1 MKRRGFISGLMAAP
15 LAVKARIARFF
26 VRKPAGTKSAVPTTE
41 LCGAP
46 ILGGFVHDC
55 QSQSQLA
62 RTMLTH
68 KQSLT
73 ARQREV
79 IQMLAEG
86 KSLRQAAGAAGFK
99 LAPRT
104 VDCHTVREP
113 LLLCSLP
120 LGHKGPHMLLNTR

>member
-1 MKRRGFISGLMAAP
+1 MKRRGFISGLLAAP
-15 LAVKARIARFF
+15 LAVKARLARLF
-26 VRKPAGTKSAVPTTE
+26 VLKRPVA

-46 ILGGFVHDC
+46 ILGSFVHDC

-68 KQSLT
+68 NQSLT

-79 IQMLAEG
+79 VQLLAEG
-86 KSLRQAAGAAGFK
+86 RSLREAAGLK

-104 VDCHTVREP
+104 VDCRTVREP
-113 LLLCSLP
+113 LLFCSRP